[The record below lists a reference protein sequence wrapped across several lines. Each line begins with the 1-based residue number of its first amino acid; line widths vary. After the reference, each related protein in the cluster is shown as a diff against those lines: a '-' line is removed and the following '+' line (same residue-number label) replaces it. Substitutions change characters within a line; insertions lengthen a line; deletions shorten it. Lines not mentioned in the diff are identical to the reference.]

1 MKLIKKILLV
11 ILVVFVVIQFI
22 QPARNDSGQMLP
34 TDISKVFIVPENVQ
48 AALKTSC
55 YDCHSNNTHYPWY
68 SFIQPGA
75 WLMASH
81 IKEGKADLNFN
92 EFGNY
97 TERKQQNK
105 LRAIGKSIDDG
116 SMPIPAYTMI
126 HTDAKLTKDQKALVL
141 DWINKTK
148 DSLTQTK

>member
-1 MKLIKKILLV
+1 MKPLKKILLA
-11 ILVVFVVIQFI
+11 ILVVFITIQFI
-22 QPARNDSGQMLP
+22 QPTKNKSDQILP

-126 HTDAKLTKDQKALVL
+126 HTDAKLTKDQKALIL
-141 DWINKTK
+141 DWVNRTRDSFSKTN
-148 DSLTQTK
+148 